1 MYIRKRII
9 EMKCIQVLWSSL
21 FCKIKLRYFLG
32 FFFFGE
38 RKLYHFIQNSIVDT
52 RRNMITIMNARKKS
66 WPLDNLWATWL
77 VWLLAKFTI
86 EFENLQL
93 ITIWQNKINLP
104 KFQESRLD
112 IIENNFAIY
121 LKDDFMDTHRA
132 NPHHRF
138 I

>member
-1 MYIRKRII
+1 
-9 EMKCIQVLWSSL
+9 MKWNVFKSCEVLS
-21 FCKIKLRYFLG
+21 FAKLSCVTFWV

-121 LKDDFMDTHRA
+121 LKDDVMDTHRA